1 MMTTRSSSDSST
13 MAAPAVV
20 SQAVYVER
28 GGLRSARSRRKLG
41 RVVTYFLLTLAGLFF
56 AIPLFWTVSSSLQ
69 PWKELRSYVPHV
81 LPAEPQWGNY
91 RQVFAL
97 VPFARWMLNSMTIVF
112 INIPGTILTATL
124 TAYAFARFDFKGKNM
139 WFVLMLSTMMIP
151 AIVTFIPQYLLFFNL
166 KLVDTY
172 VPLTIG
178 SWLGGSAFMIFLLRQ
193 FIMTIPRDLDEAA
206 IVDGAGPFRILW
218 QIIMPLLKPAL
229 TTVAVLQFLTD
240 WNDFFGP
247 FIYINSVIKY
257 TAAVGL
263 RTFQT
268 MPLEVTDPRDH
279 LLMAGA
285 AIMTIPVLALFAV
298 AQRYFVSG
306 VVMSGLKL

>member
-1 MMTTRSSSDSST
+1 MTTITSSTPSTPAVGRQSRSSQR
-13 MAAPAVV
+13 A
-20 SQAVYVER
+20 QQR
-28 GGLRSARSRRKLG
+28 LRKL
-41 RVVTYFLLTLAGLFF
+41 VTYVLLTLAGLFF
-56 AIPLFWTVSSSLQ
+56 AVPLLWTASSSLQ
-69 PWKELRSYVPHV
+69 TWQELRSYIPHFI
-81 LPAEPQWGNY
+81 PSNPQWNNY
-91 RQVFAL
+91 VQVFTL
-97 VPFARWMLNSMTIVF
+97 VPFARWMLNSFTIVL

-124 TAYAFARFDFKGKNM
+124 TAYAFARFDFAGKNI

-166 KLVDTY
+166 KLVNTY

-193 FIMTIPRDLDEAA
+193 FILTIPRDLDEAA
-206 IVDGAGPFRILW
+206 LVDGAGPLRILW
-218 QIIMPLLKPAL
+218 TIIMPLMKPAL
-229 TTVAVLQFLTD
+229 VTVAILQFLGD

-247 FIYINSVIKY
+247 FIYINSAAKY

-263 RTFQT
+263 HTFQT
-268 MPLEVTDPRDH
+268 LALEVTEPRDH

-285 AIMTIPVLALFAV
+285 AVMTIPVLILFAA

>member
-1 MMTTRSSSDSST
+1 MTTTSTSDPSS
-13 MAAPAVV
+13 AVAPVV
-20 SQAVYVER
+20 TSQAVFVER
-28 GGLRSARSRRKLG
+28 NDSGGMHSRRWFGK
-41 RVVTYFLLTLAGLFF
+41 VVTYILLTLAGCFF

-69 PWKELRSYVPHV
+69 TWQELRSYIPHL
-81 LPAEPQWGNY
+81 LPEVPQWGNY
-91 RQVFAL
+91 AQVFTL
-97 VPFARWMLNSMTIVF
+97 VPFARWMLNSMTIVL
-112 INIPGTILTATL
+112 INVPGTILTATV
-124 TAYAFARFDFKGKNM
+124 TAYAFARFDFAGKNV

-193 FIMTIPRDLDEAA
+193 FIMAIPRDLDEAA
-206 IVDGAGPFRILW
+206 IVDGAGPLRILW
-218 QIIMPLLKPAL
+218 QIIMPLMKPAL
-229 TTVAVLQFLTD
+229 TTVAILQFLGD

-247 FIYINSVIKY
+247 FIYINTVTKY

-268 MPLEVTDPRDH
+268 MALEVTDPRDH

-285 AIMTIPVLALFAV
+285 AIMTLPVLVLFAA

>member
-1 MMTTRSSSDSST
+1 
-13 MAAPAVV
+13 
-20 SQAVYVER
+20 
-28 GGLRSARSRRKLG
+28 
-41 RVVTYFLLTLAGLFF
+41 
-56 AIPLFWTVSSSLQ
+56 
-69 PWKELRSYVPHV
+69 
-81 LPAEPQWGNY
+81 
-91 RQVFAL
+91 
-97 VPFARWMLNSMTIVF
+97 
-112 INIPGTILTATL
+112 
-124 TAYAFARFDFKGKNM
+124 
-139 WFVLMLSTMMIP
+139 MMIP

-178 SWLGGSAFMIFLLRQ
+178 AWLGGSAFMIFLLRQ

-206 IVDGAGPFRILW
+206 IVDGAGPLRVLW
-218 QIIMPLLKPAL
+218 SVIMPLLTPAL
-229 TTVAVLQFLTD
+229 ITVAILQFLAD

-247 FIYINSVIKY
+247 FIYINSVSKY

-263 RTFQT
+263 HTFQT
-268 MPLEVTDPRDH
+268 MALEITQPRDH

-285 AIMTIPVLALFAV
+285 AIMTIPVLVLFAL